1 MAKADTRRAWLR
13 SAEGV
18 LAALVLA
25 VGGIGLALFPVTTPV
40 YVRALVTAVDASE
53 LTGLGVPDT
62 LAAAESV
69 RLFVVDPDAPEL
81 AATMNGQAAFDEAA
95 VSHLIDVRDVL
106 VPARW
111 LSAGLLAIAAVWLA
125 VRRRTPE
132 GRASIR
138 RACRIA
144 GWGLLGA
151 IAAAAAAALVD
162 FNAFFAV
169 FHSLFFEAGTWMFP
183 ADSLLIRVFP
193 LPFWM
198 AAGATWAGLIFA
210 EGLILAV
217 IGRSTPHTA
226 RAERV

>member
-1 MAKADTRRAWLR
+1 MAMPDTRRAWLR
-13 SAEGV
+13 SAEV
-18 LAALVLA
+18 ALAALVLA

-40 YVRALVTAVDASE
+40 YVRALVTAVHSSE
-53 LTGLGVPDT
+53 LTGLSVPDT

-69 RLFVVDPDAPEL
+69 RLFVVDPDAPAL
-81 AATMNGQAAFDEAA
+81 ASTINGQAAFDEAA

-111 LSAGLLAIAAVWLA
+111 LSAGLLVIAAVWLV
-125 VRRRTPE
+125 VRRRTSE

-138 RACRIA
+138 GACRIA
-144 GWGLLGA
+144 GWMLLVA
-151 IAAAAAAALVD
+151 IAAAAAAGLVD

-198 AAGATWAGLIFA
+198 MAGATWAGLIFA

-217 IGRSTPHTA
+217 IGHRTPHAT
-226 RAERV
+226 RADSV